1 MSDTAES
8 DRAGRSR
15 RGANPDRLPIWWT
28 GLTGVVGML
37 CCVGPTVLAL
47 LGVVSAATAFVWA
60 TDLYDDYAWWF
71 RIGGLG
77 VLALYPHLVERHEV
91 SQPHV
96 TTGLRHQRE
105 RRFLLQ
111 GRCGV
116 LHAARCSTSRSREW
130 PHTGRDP
137 GRPVSEDRGPEH
149 LARVR
154 RQTPIHP
161 YTPLVRGLRKMNR
174 HGFRAVFN

>member
-37 CCVGPTVLAL
+37 CCVGP
-47 LGVVSAATAFVWA
+47 
-60 TDLYDDYAWWF
+60 DYAWWF

-111 GRCGV
+111 ARCGV
-116 LHAARCSTSRSREW
+116 LHPFGAPLLAAENDRTLAVTPVGPSAKTEDQSTWLVCGVKHPSILTRRS
-130 PHTGRDP
+130 
-137 GRPVSEDRGPEH
+137 
-149 LARVR
+149 
-154 RQTPIHP
+154 
-161 YTPLVRGLRKMNR
+161 
-174 HGFRAVFN
+174 